1 MGALM
6 SILYL
11 ILSILLY
18 SFIIYSCILKFLI
31 YLKEEKKV
39 RKNSFD
45 RIKNLNK
52 IIMLFL
58 KIVLLIFLAV
68 EFFIFFDTAQKIG
81 VLKESSLTYCAFVFV
96 AMSFYSFVVGF
107 IGVHILELNLDNINK
122 LSREDK

>member
-1 MGALM
+1 MR
-6 SILYL
+6 
-11 ILSILLY
+11 
-18 SFIIYSCILKFLI
+18 

-39 RKNSFD
+39 RKDYFD
-45 RIKNLNK
+45 RIKNINK

-58 KIVLLIFLAV
+58 KIMLLIFLTV
-68 EFFIFFDTAQKIG
+68 EFFIFFDTAQKIE

-122 LSREDK
+122 VSKEDK